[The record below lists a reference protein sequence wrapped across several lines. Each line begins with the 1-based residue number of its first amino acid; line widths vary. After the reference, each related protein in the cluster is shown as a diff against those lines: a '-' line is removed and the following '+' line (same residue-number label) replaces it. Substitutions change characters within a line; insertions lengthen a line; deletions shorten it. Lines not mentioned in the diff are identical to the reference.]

1 MHKELNV
8 MRGKFMEDKLTTS
21 KSYRLQ
27 QAIPSNAAEPQPV
40 SLLHDLVQRGNVL
53 QTRHSLRFNKDN
65 ACFPVI
71 LNKDEYEGENTYTVK
86 Y

>member
-1 MHKELNV
+1 MHEEINV
-8 MRGKFMEDKLTTS
+8 MRSNFMKDKLTPI

-65 ACFPVI
+65 VCFPVI
-71 LNKDEYEGENTYTVK
+71 LNKNE
-86 Y
+86 